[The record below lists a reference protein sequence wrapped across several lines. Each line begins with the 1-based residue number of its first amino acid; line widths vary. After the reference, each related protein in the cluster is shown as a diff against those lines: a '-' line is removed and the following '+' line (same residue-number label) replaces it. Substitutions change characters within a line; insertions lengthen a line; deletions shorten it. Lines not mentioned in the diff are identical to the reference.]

1 MGNFLQSWW
10 ETDTP
15 FLDNNPKNSRFYLQI
30 SLWVDLAYNLKAIF
44 CWLLKMKVIYFLS
57 FSVTD
62 LVLENTEFRRKKKK
76 RHFHSWAACS
86 LSGGGLAW
94 FCNDPGGSHVTWA
107 SAANRWPGPSACHS
121 PWHHMASNIQEF
133 LAYSFFSGGCIPYL
147 LVLAQGKVPRTRF
160 QVPSFPQKDHQ
171 APIRGLFVFAEF

>member
-1 MGNFLQSWW
+1 MPVIDEVMGNFLQSWW

-62 LVLENTEFRRKKKK
+62 LVLENTEFRKKKK
-76 RHFHSWAACS
+76 KGIFTLGQHVHLVVEALRGSVMTPVAAMWLGLLLLIAGQDPVRVTLLGTIWPPTSRNSS
-86 LSGGGLAW
+86 LTLSFLVVA
-94 FCNDPGGSHVTWA
+94 SHI
-107 SAANRWPGPSACHS
+107 C
-121 PWHHMASNIQEF
+121 
-133 LAYSFFSGGCIPYL
+133 
-147 LVLAQGKVPRTRF
+147 
-160 QVPSFPQKDHQ
+160 
-171 APIRGLFVFAEF
+171 

>member
-1 MGNFLQSWW
+1 MPVIDEVMGNFLQSWW

-30 SLWVDLAYNLKAIF
+30 SLWVDLACNLKAIF

-62 LVLENTEFRRKKKK
+62 LVLENTEFRKKKK

-107 SAANRWPGPSACHS
+107 SAANHWPGPSACS
-121 PWHHMASNIQEF
+121 LLGTIWPPTSRNSS
-133 LAYSFFSGGCIPYL
+133 LTLSL
-147 LVLAQGKVPRTRF
+147 LVVA
-160 QVPSFPQKDHQ
+160 SH
-171 APIRGLFVFAEF
+171 IC